1 MCSMVETENIK
12 PTESQGQRD
21 EPQVRVSQ
29 VKEKREVS
37 LRHSR
42 RIVLV
47 RRLLLP
53 VLGTVLL
60 VVFVLVGREFTNRR
74 ERINGLRDL
83 QKKIETYKKEHNGRL
98 PYRSEVSQFELSSR
112 IKAEGIAYE
121 DKFIHDKS
129 PSNAPVA
136 YTKFLP
142 LHFFTSGH
150 AVLDKSG
157 KVEWLTSDEL
167 EERIKQ
173 RNQYHNYHN
182 TLIQERLP

>member
-1 MCSMVETENIK
+1 M
-12 PTESQGQRD
+12 
-21 EPQVRVSQ
+21 
-29 VKEKREVS
+29 KEKREVS

-42 RIVLV
+42 RIVLA

-53 VLGTVLL
+53 VLGTALL
-60 VVFVLVGREFTNRR
+60 VAFILVGREFTNRR
-74 ERINGLRDL
+74 ERIDGLRNL
-83 QKKIETYKKEHNGRL
+83 QKKIEVFKKEYGRL

-112 IKAEGIAYE
+112 IKAKGIAYE

-129 PSNAPVA
+129 PSNAPLA
-136 YTKFLP
+136 YTEFLP
-142 LHFFTSGH
+142 LRFFTSGH